1 MKYYINHTQGKCI
14 YISKYQTNHTLDKMY
29 TL

>member
-14 YISKYQTNHTLDKMY
+14 YIFKYQTNHTLDKMY